1 MVETKAN
8 KSRSNT
14 NEKLLSNEELP
25 SFISMSFS
33 QRLGEEDR
41 DRSTIKRSDTSQKE
55 MTNEDDAEDNV
66 NHINEE
72 LQN

>member
-1 MVETKAN
+1 
-8 KSRSNT
+8 
-14 NEKLLSNEELP
+14 
-25 SFISMSFS
+25 MSFS

-41 DRSTIKRSDTSQKE
+41 GRSTVKRSDRSQKK
-55 MTNEDDAEDNV
+55 MINEDDAKDNV

>member
-1 MVETKAN
+1 
-8 KSRSNT
+8 
-14 NEKLLSNEELP
+14 
-25 SFISMSFS
+25 MSFS

-41 DRSTIKRSDTSQKE
+41 DRSTIKRSDTSQKQ
-55 MTNEDDAEDNV
+55 MINEDDAKDNV